1 MPGQDALSAALA
13 NAATGWPTFP
23 TRPDDP
29 SCSGGQGCQCK
40 APFRGTRGCLDAS
53 TDPDVIR
60 AWWRRW
66 PEANVSIATGA
77 PGPDVLDVDVKPD
90 GDGWAAFNR
99 LKRAGL
105 LAGAKALVKTPS
117 GGLHS
122 YYEGSA
128 QRNGKLPRH
137 HVDFRSAGGYVLAP
151 PSRVHGRP
159 YELLDHRAGASG
171 RIDWQAATRLLDPPK
186 PSSARPRGRAAGD
199 IGSLAAWVAAQQV
212 GNRNDA
218 LFWASCRA
226 FESGHSDLD
235 DLVAAAVTAG
245 LAEAEARR
253 TVASAA
259 RKVAAQ

>member
-13 NAATGWPTFP
+13 YAAAGWPTFP

-40 APFRGTRGCLDAS
+40 APFPGTRGCLDAS

-122 YYEGSA
+122 YYEGGA

-171 RIDWQAATRLLDPPK
+171 RLDWQAATRLLDPPK

-226 FESGHSDLD
+226 VESGHSDLD

>member
-1 MPGQDALSAALA
+1 VSTRDAALTY
-13 NAATGWPTFP
+13 AAAGWPVFP

-29 SCSGGQGCQCK
+29 SCPGDRDCQCK
-40 APFRGTRGCLDAS
+40 APFRKTRGCLDAS
-53 TDPDVIR
+53 IDLDVIR

-99 LKRAGL
+99 LKRAGM
-105 LAGAKALVKTPS
+105 LAGAKALVRTPS

-122 YYEGSA
+122 YHEGTS

-137 HVDFRSAGGYVLAP
+137 HIDFRSAGGYVLAP
-151 PSRVHGRP
+151 PSRVHGKP
-159 YELLDHRAGASG
+159 YELLDHRTGATG
-171 RIDWQAATRLLDPPK
+171 RLDWQVVTRLLNPPK
-186 PSSARPRGRAAGD
+186 PAARPQGRAAGD
-199 IGSLAAWVAAQQV
+199 LGKLAAWVGAQQE

-218 LFWASCRA
+218 LFWAACRGA
-226 FESGHSDLD
+226 EAGHVDLD
-235 DLVAAAVTAG
+235 GLVAAAVTAG
-245 LAEAEARR
+245 LGEAEARR

-259 RKVAAQ
+259 RQVTAQ

>member
-1 MPGQDALSAALA
+1 MIAMPETLRAARA
-13 NAATGWPTFP
+13 YAAAGWPVFP

-29 SCSGGQGCQCK
+29 SCSGGKDCGCK
-40 APFRGTRGCLDAS
+40 APFPGTRGCLDAS
-53 TDPDVIR
+53 TDPDVIG

-66 PEANVSIATGA
+66 PAANVSVATGA

-105 LAGAKALVKTPS
+105 LAGAKALVRTPS

-122 YYEGSA
+122 YYAGSG

-137 HVDFRSAGGYVLAP
+137 HIDFRSAGGYVLAP

-159 YELLDHRAGASG
+159 YDLLDHRAGACG
-171 RIDWQAATRLLDPPK
+171 HLDWQAATRLLEPPR
-186 PSSARPRGRAAGD
+186 PGGRPRGTDAGD
-199 IGSLAAWVAAQQV
+199 LSKLAAWVAAQQE
-212 GNRNDA
+212 GNRNDG
-218 LFWASCRA
+218 LFWAACRA
-226 FESGHSDLD
+226 AETGHGDLE

-259 RKVAAQ
+259 RKVVAR